1 MFKILAKLQKIFY
14 SAKKL
19 RHKMSFLLK
28 IHYLLALFVAKGMP
42 NQGKCY
48 EDLRKVVEDVVGFGD
63 EEFLTNLSLTLVNS
77 LKTLASEHVYLLC
90 RKICLK

>member
-19 RHKMSFLLK
+19 RHKISFLLK

-42 NQGKCY
+42 NHGKCC
-48 EDLRKVVEDVVGFGD
+48 ECLHKVVEDVVGFGD
-63 EEFLTNLSLTLVNS
+63 GEFLTDVSLTLVI
-77 LKTLASEHVYLLC
+77 V
-90 RKICLK
+90 